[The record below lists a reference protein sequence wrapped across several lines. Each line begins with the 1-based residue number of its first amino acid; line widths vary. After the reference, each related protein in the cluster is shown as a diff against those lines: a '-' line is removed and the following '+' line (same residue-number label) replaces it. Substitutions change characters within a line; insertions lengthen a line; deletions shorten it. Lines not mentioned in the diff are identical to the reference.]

1 MKEYQVGALMKKK
14 KRTNK
19 KKHNRDILVTKT
31 FGESR
36 NLVIKGLTRLQPYR
50 RG

>member
-14 KRTNK
+14 KR
-19 KKHNRDILVTKT
+19 NRDILVTKT